1 MEEIPNLTEFD
12 IQQKTWQILNAA
24 YPEGIPVPIPIEDLI
39 ELHFKVGLEFADFE
53 EYFKTANIDV
63 KADGFTCFFQDKI
76 FINSPLNQK
85 GQKKRTRFSMSHEL
99 GHYVLHRNYLYVGK
113 TPSQCS
119 YLYLKN
125 HLELDKQADKF
136 AAHLLIPTPLLYQK
150 WVEWIQLHNIYEADS
165 ISSLYLYGMVSD
177 MADLFE
183 TSFKSMEI
191 QLKYFGF
198 FRNIPLKNNNISSS
212 LTMKRF
218 EEMCMIPS
226 LAEITI

>member
-39 ELHFKVGLEFADFE
+39 ELHFKVGLEFTDFE
-53 EYFKTANIDV
+53 EDFKTANIDV

-99 GHYVLHRNYLYVGK
+99 GHYVLHRHYLYVGK

-119 YLYLKN
+119 DLYLKN

-136 AAHLLIPTPLLYQK
+136 AAHLLIPTPLLYKKWLEWCKNYYFLFSYQK
-150 WVEWIQLHNIYEADS
+150 DYSFLKSMGSSLADDFEVSLTSMNIQLLNFDFFSDINLLYNTDLSPLTMQNIQKKC
-165 ISSLYLYGMVSD
+165 MVSPI
-177 MADLFE
+177 L
-183 TSFKSMEI
+183 
-191 QLKYFGF
+191 
-198 FRNIPLKNNNISSS
+198 
-212 LTMKRF
+212 
-218 EEMCMIPS
+218 
-226 LAEITI
+226 